1 LLDDSEANFE
11 GDGGYMA
18 GAMGDVERDDV
29 VDGGDGSYAAIEARG
44 SLTEVKL
51 ILKGSLVVWLVLSLL
66 FG

>member
-1 LLDDSEANFE
+1 MLGDSEANFE
-11 GDGGYMA
+11 GDGGYVA
-18 GAMGDVERDDV
+18 GAMGDVARDDV

-51 ILKGSLVVWLVLSLL
+51 MLKGSLVVWLVLSLL